1 MHTYKGFTILELLVV
16 LAVIGM
22 LMSVVIVSMSGV
34 KEKGRDAT
42 RMQHLQE
49 VQNALNLYY
58 TNHSKFPVFASA
70 TTITGDDAFSVVL
83 EGELVISEVP
93 PDPQHPV
100 RTYTYQS
107 NASGSDYTLTFCLET
122 NSIKGYSMGCAN
134 TKKP

>member
-1 MHTYKGFTILELLVV
+1 MQTHKGFTILELLVV

-22 LMSVVIVSMSGV
+22 LMSVVIVSMTGI

-42 RMQHLQE
+42 RLQHLQAT
-49 VQNALNLYY
+49 QNALNLYY

-70 TTITGDDAFSVVL
+70 TTITGDDAFSVLL
-83 EGELVISEVP
+83 EGELFISEVP
-93 PDPQHPV
+93 RDPQHPV

-107 NASGSDYTLTFCLET
+107 NASGSDYTITFCLET
-122 NSIKGYSMGCAN
+122 DSIQGYSQGCGN